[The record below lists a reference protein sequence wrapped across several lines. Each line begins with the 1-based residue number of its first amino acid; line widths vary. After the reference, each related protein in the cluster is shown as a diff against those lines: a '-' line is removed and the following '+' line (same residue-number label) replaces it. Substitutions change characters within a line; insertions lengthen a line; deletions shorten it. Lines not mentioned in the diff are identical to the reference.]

1 MYHWSQVG
9 LKRIT
14 YQRCCLGCITMPVVV
29 DQGSNVLFN
38 LNPVYV
44 LLYLKQ
50 WNIST
55 GTPTVVGQAVLVI
68 QDTTF

>member
-1 MYHWSQVG
+1 
-9 LKRIT
+9 
-14 YQRCCLGCITMPVVV
+14 MPVVV